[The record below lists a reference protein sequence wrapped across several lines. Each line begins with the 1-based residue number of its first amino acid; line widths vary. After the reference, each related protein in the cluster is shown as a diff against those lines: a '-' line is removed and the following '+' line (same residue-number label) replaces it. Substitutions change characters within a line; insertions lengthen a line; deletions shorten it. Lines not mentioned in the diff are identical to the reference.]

1 MPSTEIKED
10 KKQERWF
17 RTDVD
22 FEKSFKFWFAL
33 QWQNKYIQIFIVSFG
48 ILIWQ
53 ILNLSNSLGGIFD
66 AWGES
71 VGAGIMVTVGSLL
84 PLIVSTTVIY
94 KGFWQY
100 YDDLSKGKSR

>member
-1 MPSTEIKED
+1 MPSTEIKND

-22 FEKSFKFWFAL
+22 FENSFKFWFAL
-33 QWQNKYIQIFIVSFG
+33 QWQNKYIQTFVVSFG
-48 ILIWQ
+48 FLIWQ
-53 ILNLSNSLGGIFD
+53 IINSATSLGWIFE

-71 VGAGIMVTVGSLL
+71 VGAGIMVTIGSLL
-84 PLIVSTTVIY
+84 PLIVSLAIAY

-100 YDDLSKGKSR
+100 FVDLSKGKSR

>member
-1 MPSTEIKED
+1 MEKKD
-10 KKQERWF
+10 KQVRWF

-22 FEKSFKFWFAL
+22 FENSFKFWFAL
-33 QWQNKYIQIFIVSFG
+33 QWQNKYIQIFAVAFP

-53 ILNLSNSLGGIFD
+53 IINYSNSLGSIVD

-71 VGAGIMVTVGSLL
+71 VGAGLMVTAGSLL
-84 PLIVSTTVIY
+84 PLAVSLIVSY
-94 KGFWQY
+94 KGFYQY